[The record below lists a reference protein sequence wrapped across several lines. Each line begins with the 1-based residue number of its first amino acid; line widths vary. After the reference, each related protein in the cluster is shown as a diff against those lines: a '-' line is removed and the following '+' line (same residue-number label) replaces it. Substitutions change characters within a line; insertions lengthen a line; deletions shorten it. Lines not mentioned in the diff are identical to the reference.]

1 MGRSLRTDKH
11 ELIRLIR
18 YVQEYFEDGSIGTGK
33 QELEL
38 LIQRLEI
45 EE

>member
-1 MGRSLRTDKH
+1 MNKPLREDKH
-11 ELIRLIR
+11 EVIRLLR
-18 YVQEYFEDGSIGTGK
+18 YVQEYLEDGSIGTGK

>member
-1 MGRSLRTDKH
+1 MNRPLREDKH
-11 ELIRLIR
+11 ELIRLLR
-18 YVQEYFEDGSIGTGK
+18 YVQEYLEDGSRGTGK